1 MTSRPTLRFRIVAW
15 IVILAVRVARW
26 RVRVEGL
33 EHVPAHGG
41 AVITWNHHSHVDYL
55 LTMLDIYRRLGRPGR
70 YLAKRELWRSP
81 AFGWVPRFADAVPV
95 DRADGEDRDRALNE
109 AVEALR
115 AGDLVLVAPEGGISR
130 SFELQPFRTG
140 AARMAQ
146 RAGVPLIPSVGW
158 GSHRL
163 VTTGRRFSPRRAWRI
178 PVTVR
183 YGPPIEVGPHADPVE
198 VTAQLH
204 EVTERMLDEVQRH
217 YPDGSPAGAWW
228 VPARLG
234 GGAPTSTSTGRV
246 RRSGRRASPSP
257 RRPATSRRIRPSPRS
272 REGHGP
278 SSSRGGGRAAS

>member
-15 IVILAVRVARW
+15 IVILAVRAARW

-33 EHVPAHGG
+33 EHVPEHGG
-41 AVITWNHHSHVDYL
+41 AVVTWNHHSHVDYL
-55 LTMLDIYRRLGRPGR
+55 LAMLDIYRRLGRPGR

-81 AFGWVPRFADAVPV
+81 MFGWVPRFADAVPV
-95 DRADGEDRDRALNE
+95 DRADDGDRDRALHD

-115 AGDLVLVAPEGGISR
+115 AGDLVLVAPEGGISM
-130 SFELQPFRTG
+130 SFELQTFRTG

-146 RAGVPLIPSVGW
+146 RAGVPLVPCVGW

-183 YGPPIEVGPHADPVE
+183 YGAPIEVGPDEDPAE
-198 VTAQLH
+198 VTAHLH
-204 EVTERMLDEVQRH
+204 EVMERMLDEVQRE
-217 YPDGSPAGAWW
+217 YPDGAPAGAWW

-234 GGAPTSTSTGRV
+234 GGAPTSTATGRV
-246 RRSGRRASPSP
+246 RSPGRQALP
-257 RRPATSRRIRPSPRS
+257 RPHRRRRD
-272 REGHGP
+272 RHDP
-278 SSSRGGGRAAS
+278 SSSQGGGRAAS